1 MKEKEKEC
9 YYGYTC
15 DLIHKLEQT
24 TDVYAFLHQE
34 CPIPDVLENLPVISK
49 GNLKC
54 ICCIYSNALLRLA
67 SSSHRKIHKT
77 QIPSP
82 APTDCPHPPRR
93 KAYQETYLEKPGS
106 W

>member
-67 SSSHRKIHKT
+67 SSSHRKSIKHKS
-77 QIPSP
+77 IPLLQLIARIP
-82 APTDCPHPPRR
+82 LVGKHIKKRI
-93 KAYQETYLEKPGS
+93 
-106 W
+106 